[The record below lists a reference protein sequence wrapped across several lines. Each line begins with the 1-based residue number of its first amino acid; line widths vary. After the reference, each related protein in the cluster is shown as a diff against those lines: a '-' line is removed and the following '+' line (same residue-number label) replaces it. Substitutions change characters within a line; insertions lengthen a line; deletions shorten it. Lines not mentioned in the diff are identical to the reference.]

1 MSAIPLNIKDYI
13 ENSKIELYLYDSLPF
28 NVKEH
33 NECREFNKI
42 ESDKNYRASIFLD
55 TIKNSGKTFE
65 LKGKDIKANQ
75 LKGFSSFKEIRKFI
89 ADNYDE
95 HSELIDT
102 AMRYELSRLKSVLY
116 GYSLDLLDVHSTT
129 RKISKGMQ
137 INVNSANDIKLSDN
151 LFRDAKSVFIRYD
164 KADNTGKY
172 KTIYKEFELQSVYG
186 ITQYLVSLSDEF
198 DKITQTLNFGNRR
211 EQELWF
217 HSYPQDKLVKEM
229 LNNVAIIVTTEIT
242 SMKYKI
248 IYDIKFEAYN
258 NYVQIKELQTSSL
271 SEEDSKH
278 INNTK

>member
-33 NECREFNKI
+33 NEGREFNKI

-75 LKGFSSFKEIRKFI
+75 LKGFSSFKEIREFI

-137 INVNSANDIKLSDN
+137 INVNSANDIKLSNN
-151 LFRDAKSVFIRYD
+151 LFRDAKNIFLSYD
-164 KADNTGKY
+164 KADNTGRY
-172 KTIYKEFELQSVYG
+172 KTIYKEFELQSIYS
-186 ITQYLVSLSDEF
+186 ITPYLVSLSDEF
-198 DKITQTLNFGNRR
+198 DKRTQTLNFGNHR
-211 EQELWF
+211 EKELWF
-217 HSYPQDKLVKEM
+217 HSLQQDKLVKEM

-248 IYDIKFEAYN
+248 IYDVKFEAYN